1 MLKHGSHLEQ
11 ERITE
16 PSPNQ
21 INTQVAVF
29 LTNIH
34 LKQDFARL
42 AIQQYKHKAES
53 KTVTQWLN
61 NSLSKASVILPDNE
75 ASCNSPVAMVVG
87 KENVQIIQLQMM
99 TMQCTQQTHE
109 MSSLSLE
116 TRTACPN
123 YTTEEGQTHFSL
135 TQKLHLSG
143 IPFLQN
149 SLHIKNRLLQ
159 CPILDT
165 CTA

>member
-1 MLKHGSHLEQ
+1 
-11 ERITE
+11 
-16 PSPNQ
+16 
-21 INTQVAVF
+21 
-29 LTNIH
+29 
-34 LKQDFARL
+34 
-42 AIQQYKHKAES
+42 
-53 KTVTQWLN
+53 
-61 NSLSKASVILPDNE
+61 
-75 ASCNSPVAMVVG
+75 MVVG

>member
-42 AIQQYKHKAES
+42 AIQDLVAE
-53 KTVTQWLN
+53 
-61 NSLSKASVILPDNE
+61 
-75 ASCNSPVAMVVG
+75 
-87 KENVQIIQLQMM
+87 QLIEQSF
-99 TMQCTQQTHE
+99 CDP
-109 MSSLSLE
+109 
-116 TRTACPN
+116 A
-123 YTTEEGQTHFSL
+123 GQ
-135 TQKLHLSG
+135 
-143 IPFLQN
+143 
-149 SLHIKNRLLQ
+149 
-159 CPILDT
+159 
-165 CTA
+165 